1 MADIENLKQQ
11 AELLENIR
19 KAYETLKSESK
30 ELADVLKEQANS
42 QQTIDDLLK
51 EQLGKQAELATSAD
65 VQQQLLN
72 DIIERDKKRLKAAKE
87 LELLEDRKSVV

>member
-19 KAYETLKSESK
+19 KAYEALKGSK
-30 ELADVLKEQANS
+30 ELADVEEQANS

-51 EQLGKQAELATSAD
+51 EQLGKNQTS
-65 VQQQLLN
+65 N
-72 DIIERDKKRLKAAKE
+72 FR
-87 LELLEDRKSVV
+87 